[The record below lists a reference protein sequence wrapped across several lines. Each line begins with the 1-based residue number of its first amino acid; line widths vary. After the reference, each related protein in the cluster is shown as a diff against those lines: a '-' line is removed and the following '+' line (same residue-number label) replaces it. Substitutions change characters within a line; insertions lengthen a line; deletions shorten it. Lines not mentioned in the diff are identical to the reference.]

1 MDTDCRIIKQLKL
14 FELIVRSNL
23 QFFYPPQKACCGS
36 SIATSVAATSII
48 LVEIDNTISPS
59 NVMKDLNALNKTVL
73 QSRLHQTVYIYNK
86 SRRSVT
92 QASDF
97 TCQLVDLKKI
107 VLKIKLM

>member
-1 MDTDCRIIKQLKL
+1 
-14 FELIVRSNL
+14 
-23 QFFYPPQKACCGS
+23 
-36 SIATSVAATSII
+36 
-48 LVEIDNTISPS
+48 
-59 NVMKDLNALNKTVL
+59 MKDLNALNKTVL